1 MVSHF
6 IAIEAYLSSLDSVFL
21 LVTFFA
27 SFFRV
32 CFVLFCFFV
41 LFAFLLTNG
50 TLVKVIKARRS
61 IIPFSFNE

>member
-21 LVTFFA
+21 LVTFLLRFFA
-27 SFFRV
+27 
-32 CFVLFCFFV
+32 FVLFCFSF

-50 TLVKVIKARRS
+50 TLVKVKES
-61 IIPFSFNE
+61 EEKYNSFFAQ